1 VSCSV
6 VKPNNLKSLLSLVAG
21 QRGRTNAHLAGWARY
36 WKRLTEDEL
45 CSVAKPNANNLI
57 LSIGTGST
65 VKHAH
70 LAHFCPMC
78 LTARNSPPAR
88 ATLRVLL
95 IMSRTAPTSEVRRVG
110 GPRGAGGPP
119 ARATADPPLGGTRT
133 C

>member
-1 VSCSV
+1 MPSAHSYTPSDARATCTLCCDDVNAERA
-6 VKPNNLKSLLSLVAG
+6 PLV
-21 QRGRTNAHLAGWARY
+21 RGVHEGLWIMLG
-36 WKRLTEDEL
+36 
-45 CSVAKPNANNLI
+45 VQ
-57 LSIGTGST
+57 
-65 VKHAH
+65 V
-70 LAHFCPMC
+70 AHFRPMC